1 MILLGV
7 SLLSLS
13 IDQITKVLILRRFHL
28 EESLPIIPG
37 FLNFTYIQ
45 NSGAAFG
52 FMSNMPALARI
63 PFFLAVTIAAGF
75 IVYAYQRFLPSD
87 RILARAYLGLIWGG
101 AMGNCVDRILYG
113 KVVDFVEVYQKSY
126 HFYVF
131 NVADACISVGITLL
145 ILDYLFGKPRA
156 EEL

>member
-7 SLLSLS
+7 SLLALAL
-13 IDQITKVLILRRFHL
+13 DQVTKAMVLRQFHL
-28 EESLPIIPG
+28 EESRAIIDG

-52 FMSNMPALARI
+52 FMSQMPGLVRI

-75 IVYAYQRFLPSD
+75 IVYAYQRFLPD
-87 RILARAYLGLIWGG
+87 ERTAPRVYLGLIWGG
-101 AMGNCVDRILYG
+101 AMGNCVDRVVYG
-113 KVVDFVEVYQKSY
+113 KVVDFIEVYHQSY

-131 NVADACISVGITLL
+131 NVADACISVGIGLL
-145 ILDYLFGKPRA
+145 VLDYLFGGRDAERA
-156 EEL
+156 